1 MQPTIIVH
9 VPAAGMIYLNGR
21 FAGESTPGRPL
32 FAPVCPSGA
41 LYIEYRP
48 LEGDCD
54 AMARRLVLS
63 GGEPLAEPLAQAEG
77 LYCVAWPGG
86 ALELEMRPPRRTV
99 ERFTLEGLPCALER
113 GAATT
118 LTLNGVPVALPEG
131 AAMPR
136 LVRLDGAAVL
146 LGGTED
152 GQRYLAAL
160 APDLSA
166 QTGLLVADT
175 IEPADGGLFSAF
187 AALGDTVGHG
197 RLEQWLA
204 DADGLRCVS
213 AESAWADAGPRWP
226 GTAEGAMIAAVEAAL
241 AGLPGEADGYL
252 SPTLA
257 EKRPLAAIPEACD
270 LCVPM
275 KYPAPDATPCVA
287 LVKRVHDHLATV
299 RPLRYRAEAV
309 GGMQGRWMIGE
320 ITSDLSRSDKSE
332 FRF

>member
-21 FAGESTPGRPL
+21 FAGESLPGRPL

-77 LYCVAWPGG
+77 LYCVAWPCG
-86 ALELEMRPPRRTV
+86 ALELEMCPPRRTV
-99 ERFTLEGLPCALER
+99 ERFTLEGLPCAMER
-113 GAATT
+113 SAATT
-118 LTLNGVPVALPEG
+118 LALNGVPVALPEG
-131 AAMPR
+131 AGLPR
-136 LVRLDGAAVL
+136 LMRLEGAAAL

-152 GQRYLAAL
+152 GQHYLAAL

-166 QTGLLVADT
+166 QTGLLVADA

-213 AESAWADAGPRWP
+213 AESAWADGGPRWP
-226 GTAEGAMIAAVEAAL
+226 DSAEGAVIAAVEAAL
-241 AGLPGEADGYL
+241 AGLPGEAEGYL
-252 SPTLA
+252 SPALA
-257 EKRPLAAIPEACD
+257 EKKPLAAIPEACD

-275 KYPAPDATPCVA
+275 KYPTPDATLCVA
-287 LVKRVHDHLATV
+287 LVKQVNDHLATV
-299 RPLRYRAEAV
+299 RSLRYRAEAV

-320 ITSDLSRSDKSE
+320 INSDLSRG
-332 FRF
+332 